1 MVLYV
6 RIISEEEWKQL
17 RKWLERS
24 AEDLRHRAE
33 VVVLSNRG
41 YTIPEIARKTGYNPA
56 NLRKWVR
63 RFNDYGVEGLKT
75 HHHGGPR
82 ITFKPVQRQAIV
94 RLAREG
100 DNGRTWTL
108 HGLAKAA
115 AEQGIVESI
124 SHEWVRQILKEAGI
138 TLCRRS

>member
-6 RIISEEEWKQL
+6 RRTSEGEKKQL
-17 RKWLERS
+17 KEWLEGS
-24 AEDLRHRAE
+24 DEDLRHRAE
-33 VVVLSNRG
+33 VVLLSREG
-41 YTIPEIARKTGYNPA
+41 YTVPEIAEKTKHHPA
-56 NLRKWVR
+56 NLRKWVK
-63 RFNDYGVEGLKT
+63 RFNDYGVDGLKT
-75 HHHGGPR
+75 HHRGGPR

-108 HGLAKAA
+108 HGLAKAV
-115 AEQGIVESI
+115 AEQGIVDSI